1 MKDYNFSKEYL
12 YEIIFIF
19 IYKMEELYNSIKI
32 ENIIDYQEYY
42 LIKEN
47 KVYKLITGKI
57 KNKIL
62 IKSKN

>member
-1 MKDYNFSKEYL
+1 
-12 YEIIFIF
+12 
-19 IYKMEELYNSIKI
+19 MEELYNSIKL